1 MVESVPDVAIFTQQV
16 SQMIEP
22 QFVPTQSQLR
32 TSAVTRIEKSIM
44 IVPESPTRRKVDSS
58 EDKVITKRVYKDG
71 TAPDLVEK
79 MNVIKDDILKLREVA
94 NSSSIDASPA
104 LRQSKSLSSFTSY
117 FRGANGDQEIP

>member
-1 MVESVPDVAIFTQQV
+1 
-16 SQMIEP
+16 
-22 QFVPTQSQLR
+22 
-32 TSAVTRIEKSIM
+32 M